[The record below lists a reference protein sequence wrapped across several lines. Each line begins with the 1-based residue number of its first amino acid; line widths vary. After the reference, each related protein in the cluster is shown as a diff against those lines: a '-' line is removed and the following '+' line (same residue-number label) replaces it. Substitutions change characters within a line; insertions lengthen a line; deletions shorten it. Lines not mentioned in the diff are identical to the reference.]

1 MTKYGKSEKHVR
13 DGSKFIAGGVSSN
26 FRYGTPPN
34 PLVFQTAKKA
44 ILTDI
49 DGNEYID
56 YYLGMGAML
65 LGHSPS
71 SVIKATRA
79 QLDKSILVAGQTDL
93 EYEGA
98 ELLTKLVPSAEL
110 VRFAS
115 SGTEAIQAA
124 LRIAR
129 AHTGRMK
136 IVKFEGHY
144 HGWTDNT
151 FISVAP
157 DISKAGNI
165 NSPVPIAGGMGQEL
179 TENTVVLSWNDKD
192 SLTKLL
198 KQRQVAAVITEPI
211 MFNNGGIM
219 PSAGYLELLRKI
231 TKETGTILIFDEVI
245 TGFRVS
251 SGGAQKLLAIT
262 PDLTIL
268 GKALANG
275 FPVAA
280 VVGKRE
286 LFDLVISGKVLHG
299 GTYNSQSVSMA
310 ATVATLKE
318 IRSGEPYKKINALAK
333 ILKSGLKE
341 ELDKSKI
348 PHEIVGYSAVF
359 QVRFCEETPID
370 YRNDQKTNKAL
381 YQKFA
386 GLMLE
391 SGIRILP
398 RGTWFLSSAHTKSQ
412 IEVTL
417 KAVKMNLSKL

>member
-1 MTKYGKSEKHVR
+1 VKVYRKSEKHVM

-44 ILTDI
+44 ILTDV
-49 DGNEYID
+49 DNNEYID

-71 SVIKATRA
+71 NVIKAARA

-93 EYEGA
+93 EYEAA

-110 VRFAS
+110 VRFTS

-129 AHTGRMK
+129 AYTGRMK
-136 IVKFEGHY
+136 ILKFEGHY

-151 FISVAP
+151 FISVTP
-157 DISKAGNI
+157 DITKAGSI
-165 NSPVPIAGGMGQEL
+165 DAPVAISGGSGQEL
-179 TENTVVLSWNDKD
+179 TENTIVLSWNDKE
-192 SLTKLL
+192 SLTKIL
-198 KQRQVAAVITEPI
+198 KQGQVAAVITEPI
-211 MFNNGGIM
+211 MFNSGGIM
-219 PSAGYLELLRKI
+219 PLPGYLEYLRKI
-231 TKETGTILIFDEVI
+231 TKQTGTLLIFDEVI

-251 SGGAQKLLAIT
+251 SGGAQKLLGIV

-318 IRSGEPYKKINALAK
+318 IKSGEPYKKINALAK
-333 ILKSGLKE
+333 ILKSGLKQ

-348 PHEIVGYSAVF
+348 PYQIVGYSAVF
-359 QVRFCEETPID
+359 QVRFCQETPTD
-370 YRNDQKTNKAL
+370 YRNDQKTNKEL

-398 RGTWFLSSAHTKSQ
+398 RGTWFLSSAHTKIQ
-412 IEVTL
+412 IEATL
-417 KAVKMNLSKL
+417 KAVKMNLNKL